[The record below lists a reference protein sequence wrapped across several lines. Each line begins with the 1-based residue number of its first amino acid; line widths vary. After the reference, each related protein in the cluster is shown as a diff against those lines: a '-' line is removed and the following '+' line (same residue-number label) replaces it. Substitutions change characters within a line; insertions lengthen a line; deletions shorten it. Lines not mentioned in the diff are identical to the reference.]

1 MMTMKNVILAA
12 AFGLASMTLASAK
25 TYTVALPSST
35 KVGPA
40 ELAAGTY
47 TLNVNGPV
55 AVFINVETGKRQMV
69 LVQSTDSNVDYKRT
83 AIELVDQS
91 GSQRMEAIEI
101 EGSNSKLEF

>member
-25 TYTVALPSST
+25 TYNVALHAST
-35 KVGPA
+35 KVGSA

-55 AVFINVETGKRQMV
+55 VVFTNVETGKRQMV
-69 LVQSTDSNVDYKRT
+69 LVHSTDSKVDYQRT
-83 AIELVDQS
+83 SIELVDQS
-91 GSQRMEAIEI
+91 GSQRMEAIEL
-101 EGSNSKLEF
+101 EDSNSKLEF